1 MAPHYAADRLSA
13 LDAMFLGIESH
24 SAHMHVG
31 SISIF
36 DGEPLRAPGGGI
48 DMERLRRGMESVVS
62 HTPRLR
68 QKIERTPVIG
78 HPVWVDD
85 HRFNLHFHLRHT
97 MLPPPGDDRQLKEV
111 VGQVM
116 SRSLDR
122 HKPLWEMWF
131 VDGLSGGRVAQI
143 TKVHHCMI
151 DGAGG
156 VSLMMAMLSLD
167 DDPEPPAIKH
177 WVASERPTG
186 AQLLAA
192 ELAHRATFPLAA
204 LRMASS
210 ALGGSNGAKP
220 SLRGAVEALG
230 DLLQS
235 GLSPASATA
244 LNGRIGAF
252 RRFDWLITDLDRI
265 KRIKSRLGG
274 TVNDVVLACVAGAMR
289 GFLIGR
295 GEDVGSIDFRTA
307 APVNVRDAQNAK
319 SARGNFVSS
328 LIVPLPL
335 DEPSALR
342 RLALV
347 REATERA
354 KGAHQA
360 RGAELLEDLS
370 DRIAP
375 GLMVQIGRVVPL
387 LRPCNTIVTNV
398 PGPPFPLF
406 LLGARL
412 LDVYPYVPLMEHT
425 SVAIA
430 LFSYCGRMF
439 WGFNADWD
447 ELPDLDELVA
457 AVAAELDVLE
467 ELSAAEAPPAPR
479 RRTPRKA
486 PPRRAGVNR
495 SRAAASAVASRR
507 SRGR

>member
-36 DGEPLRAPGGGI
+36 EGDALRAPGGGI
-48 DMERLRRGMESVVS
+48 DMEKLRRGMEAVVS

-85 HRFNLHFHLRHT
+85 HRFNLHFHIRHT

-111 VGQVM
+111 IGQVM

-167 DDPEPPAIKH
+167 ADPEPPAIKH
-177 WVASERPTG
+177 WVASEPPSG
-186 AQLLAA
+186 AQMLAA

-210 ALGGSNGAKP
+210 ALAGSGPVRP
-220 SLRGAVEALG
+220 SLRGAIESLG
-230 DLLQS
+230 DLLQA

-252 RRFDWLITDLDRI
+252 RRFDWSVTDLERI
-265 KRIKSRLGG
+265 KRIKNRLGG
-274 TVNDVVLACVAGAMR
+274 TVNDIVLACVAGAVR
-289 GFLIGR
+289 GFLLGR
-295 GEDVGSIDFRTA
+295 GEDVACIDFRTA
-307 APVNVRDAQNAK
+307 APVNVRDAQNAN

-335 DEPSALR
+335 DEPLPLR
-342 RLALV
+342 RLSRV
-347 REATERA
+347 RDATERA
-354 KGAHQA
+354 KAAQQA
-360 RGAELLEDLS
+360 RGAEFLEELS
-370 DRIAP
+370 DRMAP

-412 LDVYPYVPLMEHT
+412 LEVYPYVPLMAHT
-425 SVAIA
+425 SVAVA

-447 ELPDLDELVA
+447 ELPDLDDLVTAVEAELDLLDEL
-457 AVAAELDVLE
+457 AVAA
-467 ELSAAEAPPAPR
+467 SPP
-479 RRTPRKA
+479 A
-486 PPRRAGVNR
+486 PPRR
-495 SRAAASAVASRR
+495 RAATRKATSRR
-507 SRGR
+507 ATTRSSGNQQSHGRRRK

>member
-1 MAPHYAADRLSA
+1 MAPHYVADRLSA

-36 DGEPLRAPGGGI
+36 EGDALRAEGGGI
-48 DMERLRRGMESVVS
+48 DMGKLRRGMASVVS

-68 QKIERTPVIG
+68 QRIEWTPLLG

-111 VGQVM
+111 IGQVM
-116 SRSLDR
+116 SQGLDR

-131 VDGLSGGRVAQI
+131 VDGLAGGRVAQI

-156 VSLMMAMLSLD
+156 VSLMLAMLSLD
-167 DDPEPPAIKH
+167 DDPEPPPIKH
-177 WVASERPTG
+177 WVPSERPPA
-186 AQLLAA
+186 AQLLAS
-192 ELAHRATFPLAA
+192 ELAHRASFPLAA
-204 LRMASS
+204 LRMANS
-210 ALGGSNGAKP
+210 ALSGSSGARP
-220 SLRGAVEALG
+220 SLRRAVESLG
-230 DLLQS
+230 DLLQA
-235 GLSPASATA
+235 GLSPASATT
-244 LNGRIGAF
+244 LNGQIGAF
-252 RRFDWLITDLDRI
+252 RRFEWLTTDLERI
-265 KRIKSRLGG
+265 KRVKSHLGG

-289 GFLIGR
+289 SFLLGR
-295 GEDVGSIDFRTA
+295 GEDVARVDFRTA
-307 APVNVRDAQNAK
+307 APVNVRGADNAN

-328 LIVPLPL
+328 LILPLPL

-342 RLALV
+342 RLERV
-347 REATERA
+347 KEATERA
-354 KGAHQA
+354 KGAQQA
-360 RGAELLEDLS
+360 LGAELLEELS
-370 DRIAP
+370 DRLYP

-398 PGPPFPLF
+398 PGPTFPLY

-412 LDVYPYVPLMEHT
+412 VDIYPYVPLMAHT

-430 LFSYCGRMF
+430 LFSYCGRMY

-447 ELPDLDELVA
+447 ELPDLEDLVA
-457 AVAAELDVLE
+457 AVRGELDALEQLAAEK
-467 ELSAAEAPPAPR
+467 APPQLRERAAAARRRPTPR
-479 RRTPRKA
+479 RRA
-486 PPRRAGVNR
+486 RRA
-495 SRAAASAVASRR
+495 
-507 SRGR
+507 